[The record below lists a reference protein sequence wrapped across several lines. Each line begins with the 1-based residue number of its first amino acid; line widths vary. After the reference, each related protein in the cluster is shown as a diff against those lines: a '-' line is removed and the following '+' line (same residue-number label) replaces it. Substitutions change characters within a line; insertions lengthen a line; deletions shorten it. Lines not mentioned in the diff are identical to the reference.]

1 VSAGAVTGLGL
12 VGALDLV
19 GFFATALRVFFALR
33 MGFVTTCFCART
45 LGARYVGG
53 A

>member
-1 VSAGAVTGLGL
+1 VIVGAVTGLGL

-19 GFFATALRVFFALR
+19 GFFATDLFFALR
-33 MGFVTTCFCART
+33 TGFLTTCVSWRT
-45 LGARYVGG
+45 LGARYVDG

>member
-1 VSAGAVTGLGL
+1 VGAVTGLGL
-12 VGALDLV
+12 VGALDLMD
-19 GFFATALRVFFALR
+19 FFATDLPAFFALR
-33 MGFVTTCFCART
+33 MGFLTTCFCSRT